1 MVDLTPVA
9 MQQEYA
15 VLVKMSKN
23 GFESRPHEA
32 HVLDRIIEEIVEMRS
47 IPTRHLSS
55 HAEGGVHVD
64 KIGLKWFQIVQ
75 DIQTITVMKCCRHD
89 SNAI

>member
-1 MVDLTPVA
+1 
-9 MQQEYA
+9 
-15 VLVKMSKN
+15 
-23 GFESRPHEA
+23 
-32 HVLDRIIEEIVEMRS
+32 MRS